1 MTRAK
6 QHPLKQL
13 ERPRQRGM
21 SYFIATMVG
30 LLNITAAVT
39 TLLATDPLF

>member
-6 QHPLKQL
+6 QHLLNQL
-13 ERPRQRGM
+13 ERPRRRGM

-30 LLNITAAVT
+30 LLNIAAAVT